1 MAGKSNVGF
10 RITPHKV
17 SVCILLQLY
26 APPEQV
32 LVPFPFSTVSQHNRL
47 GLFLLT
53 LTKACD
59 NFLEQKLDE
68 LINELD
74 EIGGVLNQWLTEHLM
89 HHLSSFKSPDDLF
102 NFFSTLRGTLGSPD
116 STVMDDQIIL
126 DPNSQLGVFLRRCLL
141 AFNQLSFEGVCHLL
155 TNIGIYTKEASSSH
169 DTRDEDDSNNGL
181 EELVDCEDMDLEH
194 YGFEEIIEESEG
206 RTRGREGSM
215 FHIHVPRPLLE
226 MVEGVELRP
235 VMIVDK
241 GSLFA
246 HHLTDALRADDHRGG
261 MFSRDTNWQP
271 FVLGAAKSSLFK
283 NIFMDLPRLCIH
295 SCEEGVDIAPSS
307 SPSMS
312 FGKYETAL
320 LCLGMMHSHFG
331 HLKQALEKNDDTCL
345 SYALTAIC
353 NLLSDIGI
361 STATGIIGSSYLPVT
376 SFASSLAIQQQL
388 LELLTRSLKRAE
400 NLKLTRLVA
409 SNRLAMAK
417 FELLHVKRSLLSFGP
432 KSSTKLRTC
441 PSNVI
446 KELRLSSYLLGEV
459 GVDGAAVTVDGA
471 FSSAWLKNLRKPNS
485 SSVLLQGNE
494 LGSGCESFHFG
505 GQPSPI
511 PGSLLQLSGSSYLLR
526 ATAWEHYGSSTL
538 ARLNALIHSTCFAD
552 ASSSADREL
561 AYIKL
566 IRHLSIFK
574 GHKEAFSALKVAED
588 KFLSVTKSGIQM
600 LKLQLLHD
608 RALHRGQLKL
618 AQRVCD
624 EFGVLA
630 SSVEHAI
637 SLLLLAEIHKKAGN
651 AVLGISYALASLS
664 FCQSLNLDLL
674 EASTTLM
681 LGELWLSLGSN
692 HAKRALNLVHK
703 SLPMI
708 FGHGGLELR
717 ARANVAVAK
726 CHLSDSSYSVSEDFE
741 AVLDPL
747 RQASEDLEVLEY
759 HELASEAFYLMAQV
773 FNNLGQLEER
783 EKAAASFQKH
793 VLALQDAKNEEEP
806 LSTTM

>member
-68 LINELD
+68 LLNELD

-102 NFFSTLRGTLGSPD
+102 NFFSTLRGMLGSPD

-169 DTRDEDDSNNGL
+169 DSRDEDDSNNDL
-181 EELVDCEDMDLEH
+181 EELVDCEDMDLAH

-206 RTRGREGSM
+206 RTRGRESSM
-215 FHIHVPRPLLE
+215 FHIHVPRTLLE
-226 MVEGVELRP
+226 MVEGQP
-235 VMIVDK
+235 WGDWK
-241 GSLFA
+241 
-246 HHLTDALRADDHRGG
+246 TALSKRHA
-261 MFSRDTNWQP
+261 
-271 FVLGAAKSSLFK
+271 SSFPLSAFEAILK
-283 NIFMDLPRLCIH
+283 QLQRLAPELPRVHYLRYLNSLYHDDYPASIENLH
-295 SCEEGVDIAPSS
+295 SYFDYSAGEEGVDIAPSS

-331 HLKQALEKNDDTCL
+331 HPKQALEKNDDTCL

-361 STATGIIGSSYLPVT
+361 SSATGIIGSSYSPIT

-446 KELRLSSYLLGEV
+446 KV
-459 GVDGAAVTVDGA
+459 GVDGAAVTVNGA

-511 PGSLLQLSGSSYLLR
+511 PGSLLQLSVSTFKHSPPQLIYLLLI
-526 ATAWEHYGSSTL
+526 STKEIPL
-538 ARLNALIHSTCFAD
+538 VSDQITIPKEWVKFYPRRLNALIHSACFAD
-552 ASSSADREL
+552 ASNVCVYLYQFCRREF

-608 RALHRGQLKL
+608 R
-618 AQRVCD
+618 
-624 EFGVLA
+624 FA
-630 SSVEHAI
+630 SVSFSLSSSWQSVAHSLFCMCYKFNLQVEHAI

-703 SLPMI
+703 ALPMI

-717 ARANVAVAK
+717 AQANVAVMK
-726 CHLSDSSYSVSEDFE
+726 MLLVDSSFSS
-741 AVLDPL
+741 
-747 RQASEDLEVLEY
+747 R
-759 HELASEAFYLMAQV
+759 
-773 FNNLGQLEER
+773 
-783 EKAAASFQKH
+783 
-793 VLALQDAKNEEEP
+793 
-806 LSTTM
+806 

>member
-1 MAGKSNVGF
+1 MEGKSNVGF

-17 SVCILLQLY
+17 S
-26 APPEQV
+26 
-32 LVPFPFSTVSQHNRL
+32 
-47 GLFLLT
+47 
-53 LTKACD
+53 ACD

-68 LINELD
+68 LLNELD

-102 NFFSTLRGTLGSPD
+102 NFFSTLRGEFLSTLGSPD

-155 TNIGIYTKEASSSH
+155 ANIGIYTKEASSSH
-169 DTRDEDDSNNGL
+169 DTRDEDDSNNDL
-181 EELVDCEDMDLEH
+181 EELVDCEDMDLAH

-206 RTRGREGSM
+206 QTRGREGSM
-215 FHIHVPRPLLE
+215 FHIHVPRTLLE
-226 MVEGVELRP
+226 MVEEMPVSCGVKAR
-235 VMIVDK
+235 DDCRQ

-246 HHLTDALRADDHRGG
+246 HHLTDALRADDHRDG
-261 MFSRDTNWQP
+261 MFLRTNWQ
-271 FVLGAAKSSLFK
+271 VQGYLREQADLIEKHASSFPLSAFEAILK
-283 NIFMDLPRLCIH
+283 QLQRLAPELHRVHYLRYLNSLYHDDYPASIENLH
-295 SCEEGVDIAPSS
+295 SYFDYSAGEEGVDIAPSS

-331 HLKQALEKNDDTCL
+331 HPKQALEKNDDTCL

-361 STATGIIGSSYLPVT
+361 SSATGIIGSSYSPIT

-446 KELRLSSYLLGEV
+446 KV
-459 GVDGAAVTVDGA
+459 GVDGAAVTVNGA

-485 SSVLLQGNE
+485 SSVCCKGMNLEVVVNLSILVDNQVPS
-494 LGSGCESFHFG
+494 LGPYC
-505 GQPSPI
+505 
-511 PGSLLQLSGSSYLLR
+511 SYQV
-526 ATAWEHYGSSTL
+526 H
-538 ARLNALIHSTCFAD
+538 LIHFLPTGNLHISN
-552 ASSSADREL
+552 
-561 AYIKL
+561 
-566 IRHLSIFK
+566 LSDIYQFSK
-574 GHKEAFSALKVAED
+574 DTKVEAFSALKVAED

-608 RALHRGQLKL
+608 RALHQGQLKL
-618 AQRVCD
+618 A
-624 EFGVLA
+624 
-630 SSVEHAI
+630 
-637 SLLLLAEIHKKAGN
+637 
-651 AVLGISYALASLS
+651 
-664 FCQSLNLDLL
+664 
-674 EASTTLM
+674 
-681 LGELWLSLGSN
+681 
-692 HAKRALNLVHK
+692 
-703 SLPMI
+703 
-708 FGHGGLELR
+708 
-717 ARANVAVAK
+717 
-726 CHLSDSSYSVSEDFE
+726 
-741 AVLDPL
+741 
-747 RQASEDLEVLEY
+747 
-759 HELASEAFYLMAQV
+759 
-773 FNNLGQLEER
+773 
-783 EKAAASFQKH
+783 
-793 VLALQDAKNEEEP
+793 
-806 LSTTM
+806 